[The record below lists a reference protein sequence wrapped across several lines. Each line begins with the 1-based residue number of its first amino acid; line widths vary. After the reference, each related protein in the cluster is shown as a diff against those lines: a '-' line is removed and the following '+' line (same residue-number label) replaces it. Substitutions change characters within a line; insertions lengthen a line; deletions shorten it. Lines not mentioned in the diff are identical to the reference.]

1 MVSPRAKREAV
12 ERLITERGLSQRRA
26 CQLVE
31 LDRSSARY
39 KRWPR
44 ADEAAT
50 VALVREYAHEQPM
63 YGYRII
69 AAMLRHD
76 GYGINR
82 KRVYRIW
89 RQEGLQLPRRR
100 IIKRRYGD
108 SSGAL
113 QRAARPNE
121 VWTYDFL
128 EARTERGGKL
138 RMLTVLDEYTR
149 ECLTIHV
156 NRSISSRQVIKVLEW
171 LFLVRGRPDN
181 LRSDN
186 GPEFIAYAIQEWL
199 SDRHCQTL
207 YIKPG
212 SPWENPF
219 IESFNGTFRADCLN
233 RWVFA
238 DGREAQE
245 IIEQWRL
252 EYNHRRP
259 HSSLGYLT
267 PIQFAQQV
275 AAAQQPPAHAVNTLT
290 PTG

>member
-1 MVSPRAKREAV
+1 MVSPRARRSAV
-12 ERLITERGLSQRRA
+12 ECLMTDRGLSQRHA
-26 CQLVE
+26 CQLVGVQ
-31 LDRSSARY
+31 RSTIRYQARA
-39 KRWPR
+39 R

-50 VALVREYAHEQPM
+50 IAVIREYAHEQPM

-69 AAMLRHD
+69 TAMLKRD
-76 GYGINR
+76 GYCINR

-89 RQEGLQLPRRR
+89 RQEGLQLPRRKP
-100 IIKRRYGD
+100 IKRRYGD
-108 SSGAL
+108 STGKL
-113 QRAARPNE
+113 RRASRPNE

-149 ECLTIHV
+149 ECLSIHV
-156 NRSISSRQVIKVLEW
+156 ARSISSRQVIAVLEW
-171 LFLVRGRPDN
+171 LFLVHGAPEH

-186 GPEFIAYAIQEWL
+186 GPEFIAYALQQWL
-199 SDRHCQTL
+199 KDRHCQTL

-219 IESFNGTFRADCLN
+219 IESFNGTLRSDCLN

-238 DGREAQE
+238 SGQEAQQ
-245 IIEQWRL
+245 IIEAWRL
-252 EYNHRRP
+252 EYNQRRP

-267 PIQFAQQV
+267 PAAFAQQARLSLAMV
-275 AAAQQPPAHAVNTLT
+275 
-290 PTG
+290 